1 MSRYPC
7 GSGQAGAA
15 LLAVLAILL
24 AVTASSVAFIW
35 FMNQQQTRAGTRYR
49 VAAALLLAEAGVHRA
64 LAILESETPEGA
76 PGRDWRPDGHT
87 ETVASGPM
95 PGRYRVS
102 ITSDQDGALLVTSEG
117 CVGDTVRRLRAR
129 VYLASPALLS
139 ALYGASVVQFERAPA
154 AAFLLPYGAGI
165 GDRPWVHI
173 AAGEEVWFAQS
184 KVSLNN
190 PALPLDLA
198 PGPVDPPESTGWAP
212 APPSPEPLR
221 VLLSSQG
228 ALTLG
233 EAHMRVD
240 VQQLRMAGLN
250 LDERVRRTERLPVF
264 PSADRVFY
272 RDLASRNAVNVEINR
287 AAGKFTGDGDLERK
301 SDSLYDQAQFA
312 RVLTYLASAEDAP
325 SLRGGIYVT
334 GMVTVPAR
342 SRIRIEEGAL
352 VAEST
357 VQVNPDAELQ
367 IVHSTHTR
375 TLPGIITLGNGAVIV
390 GPRAR
395 LRVHGL
401 VLTSRVFDAAAGA
414 LIEVVGALLSN
425 DPVVS
430 FRSDAARVVI
440 RYDPAVLGTPGLLV
454 PPGRHVIAWVARWE
468 EVSR

>member
-1 MSRYPC
+1 M
-7 GSGQAGAA
+7 A

-24 AVTASSVAFIW
+24 AVTASSVTFIW

-49 VAAALLLAEAGVHRA
+49 AAAALLLAEAGVHRA
-64 LAILESETPEGA
+64 LAILESETHEGA
-76 PGRDWRPDGHT
+76 PGRDWRPEGHT
-87 ETVASGPM
+87 ETVAAGPM
-95 PGRYRVS
+95 PRRYRVS
-102 ITSDQDGALLVTSEG
+102 IVADQDGALLVTGEG
-117 CVGDTVRRLRAR
+117 QVGDTVRRLRAR
-129 VYLASPALLS
+129 VYPASPALLS
-139 ALYGASVVQFERAPA
+139 ALYGATVVQFERAPA
-154 AAFLLPYGAGI
+154 AVFLLPYGAGI

-184 KVSLNN
+184 KVSLND

-198 PGPVDPPESTGWAP
+198 SGPVDPPERSGGESAS
-212 APPSPEPLR
+212 PSRESVR
-221 VLLSSQG
+221 VLLSEQA

-233 EAHMRVD
+233 EARQRVD
-240 VQQLRMAGLN
+240 VQQLTMAGLN
-250 LDERVRRTERLPVF
+250 LDERVRRAERLPAF
-264 PSADRVFY
+264 PSVDRAFY
-272 RDLASRNAVNVEINR
+272 RDLASRNTANAEVNR

-301 SDSLYDQAQFA
+301 SDGSYDQAQFA
-312 RVLTYLASAEDAP
+312 RVLAYLASTEDAP
-325 SLRGGIYVT
+325 TLRGVVYVT

-375 TLPGIITLGNGAVIV
+375 TLPGIITMGNGAVIV

-414 LIEVVGALLSN
+414 QVEVVGALVSN
-425 DPVVS
+425 DPAVS
-430 FRSDAARVVI
+430 FRNDAAKVVI
-440 RYDPAVLGTPGLLV
+440 RYDPAVLGTPGLRV
-454 PPGRHVIAWVARWE
+454 PPGEPVIAWVARWE